1 MSQLRS
7 PAAVGLAAHERRAVN
22 AKEACQ
28 LLRAGADAL
37 RRLDPELDRTEI
49 DEVTAN
55 GVVRLELAEVE
66 RLLGEAWE
74 AKLESNP
81 HVGRNRLILGE
92 SLSDDGLQYV
102 YIDAARLEEVA
113 AGAVTQNEASR
124 MLERRFGGI
133 DRAQRFIAD
142 NSRPDAP
149 DFQFS
154 ETFMGGFL
162 GDRWRDRLKRSALP
176 FQERREAGE
185 TNVFVAFAPFC
196 AAAERALRSV
206 AARKAR

>member
-28 LLRAGADAL
+28 LLHAGADAL
-37 RRLDPELDRTEI
+37 RALDSDLDRCELD
-49 DEVTAN
+49 EVAAN
-55 GVVRLELAEVE
+55 GVVRLELAAVE

-92 SLSDDGLQYV
+92 SLADDGTQYV
-102 YIDAARLEEVA
+102 YIDATRLEEVA
-113 AGAVTQNEASR
+113 AGVVTQNEASR

-142 NSRPDAP
+142 NAKPGGP

-176 FQERREAGE
+176 FAERHENGQ
-185 TNVFVAFAPFC
+185 TSVFVAFAPFC

-206 AARKAR
+206 AARKRN

>member
-1 MSQLRS
+1 MDTTRRTNPWRLLL
-7 PAAVGLAAHERRAVN
+7 LAA
-22 AKEACQ
+22 
-28 LLRAGADAL
+28 
-37 RRLDPELDRTEI
+37 
-49 DEVTAN
+49 
-55 GVVRLELAEVE
+55 
-66 RLLGEAWE
+66 
-74 AKLESNP
+74 
-81 HVGRNRLILGE
+81 
-92 SLSDDGLQYV
+92 
-102 YIDAARLEEVA
+102 AAA
-113 AGAVTQNEASR
+113 AGIFLFCQPGRGGAGSDGSGAAKPSDEELRKRLTSEQYAVTQNEASR

-142 NSRPDAP
+142 NSRPGAP

-176 FQERREAGE
+176 FQERRENGQ
-185 TNVFVAFAPFC
+185 TSVFVAFAPFC